1 MARTPD
7 VREHGGLGS
16 GEGRIRRTR
25 RLWQLLEPL
34 HALTY
39 FAPEAREAFERS
51 GLRGFWRGYFAGRA
65 APMGAVGPG
74 VVTACF
80 FGFHPSFVAR
90 ALPEIWSMASPDAA
104 LAARLAG
111 IDAALRRAFDDE
123 LEASAAEAGALLRP
137 ALETTE
143 PAGRPLF
150 AANAA
155 LPWPSRPDLALWHAA
170 TLVRE
175 HRGDG
180 HVVALTAAGLDP
192 CEAHVSRLAADGSP
206 PDSIQP
212 YRGWGDEDWHAT
224 AERLRQRGWL
234 EETGTLTRA
243 GETVRQGV
251 EDETDRLA
259 AGVIDALGDDGF
271 ARLTELLTPIAER
284 LRASGAIPYPNP
296 IGVPP
301 PS

>member
-1 MARTPD
+1 MSRDGPTDSSGLQGAR
-7 VREHGGLGS
+7 H
-16 GEGRIRRTR
+16 
-25 RLWQLLEPL
+25 LWRLLEPF

-39 FAPEAREAFERS
+39 FAPEAREAFERA

-80 FGFHPSFVAR
+80 FGFHPTFVAR
-90 ALPEIWSMASPDAA
+90 ALPEAWSMASPDAA
-104 LAARLAG
+104 IAARLAG
-111 IDAALRRAFDDE
+111 VDAAVRRVFDDDIDAP
-123 LEASAAEAGALLRP
+123 AAEAVTILEA
-137 ALETTE
+137 ALEVTE
-143 PAGRPLF
+143 PAGRPVF
-150 AANAA
+150 AANAS
-155 LPWPSRPDLALWHAA
+155 LPWPAPAHLALWHAA

-192 CEAHVSRLAADGSP
+192 CEAHASRLAADDSP

-212 YRGWGDEDWHAT
+212 YRGWSDDDWHAA
-224 AERLRQRGWL
+224 AERLRRRDWL
-234 EETGTLTRA
+234 EKDGTLTRA
-243 GETVRQGV
+243 GATIRQRV

-259 AGVIDALGDDGF
+259 ATVVDALGDDGF
-271 ARLTELLTPIAER
+271 ARLRELLTPIAER
-284 LRASGAIPYPNP
+284 LRASGVIPYPNP